1 MGDAMSGVGIGVIG
15 IVLGVIML
23 MFRKP
28 FARSAMRQQNEVFG
42 FRFGERE
49 VGISEFI
56 ILLVAIFFVVFGL
69 LSLLGILEV
78 RLS

>member
-1 MGDAMSGVGIGVIG
+1 MSGMGIG
-15 IVLGVIML
+15 IVGVILGLVML

-49 VGISEFI
+49 VRISEYVIF
-56 ILLVAIFFVVFGL
+56 LVAIFFVVFGF
-69 LSLLGILEV
+69 LSLLGILEMKP
-78 RLS
+78 S